1 MELANSSTRGVTIDY
16 ISNVGGP
23 REDFSVE
30 DEYIYDDYDSEPL
43 LTSQADL
50 ELSRHY
56 QGKKYLFLRQDEAAA
71 STIIPF
77 RWRFRRFSLKV
88 FIGLLLCGFGGLLG
102 YFMTVKY
109 IHSCSGKTHFS
120 TNNLHNLNED
130 YVNQLSSKD
139 IGEFLR
145 YVFCNIDHF
154 TVN

>member
-1 MELANSSTRGVTIDY
+1 MDDRKFEMELANSSTRDVTIDFT
-16 ISNVGGP
+16 SVKGGP

-43 LTSQADL
+43 LSSQADL

-56 QGKKYLFLRQDEAAA
+56 QGRKYLFLRQDEADA

-77 RWRFRRFSLKV
+77 RWRFRRFALKG

-102 YFMTVKY
+102 YFVTVKY
-109 IHSCSGKTHFS
+109 VHSCIGETHFA
-120 TNNLHNLNED
+120 TNDLLNFPHED
-130 YVNQLSSKD
+130 YVIQISSKD

-145 YVFCNIDHF
+145 YVF
-154 TVN
+154 